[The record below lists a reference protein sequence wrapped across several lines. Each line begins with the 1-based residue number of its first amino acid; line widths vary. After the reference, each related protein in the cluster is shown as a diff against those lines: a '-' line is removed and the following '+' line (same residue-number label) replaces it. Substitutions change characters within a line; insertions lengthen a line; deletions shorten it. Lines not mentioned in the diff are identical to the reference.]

1 MAKIVVVGGGWSG
14 VSAAICA
21 RMAGADVTLVE
32 KTDMLLGAG
41 NVGGIFR
48 NNGRFTA
55 AEEMIQLG
63 AGMLFEIMD
72 RCALHSGVS
81 FPGHEHAS
89 LYDVGRIE
97 PEVRELVLQM
107 GIHLMM
113 LSHVMD
119 VVADQGLLRAVVLDD
134 GTTISA
140 DSFVETTGSSGP
152 TGNCLRYGNGCSM
165 CIQRCPTFGPRISL
179 TAKCGMKDLVGVGK
193 DGTPGVFSGS
203 CEIDKGSLG
212 DSVRRQLDEAGVAIL
227 MTPAEDVDFGKLR
240 RKACVQYAR
249 DEYCTQVI
257 LLDTGSAKLMTSYYP
272 LDKLRKVPGLE
283 SARYQD
289 PYSGSKGNSVRF
301 LSVAPCLDTMQSEGV
316 ENLFCGG
323 EKGAP
328 LVGHTEAIVTG
339 ALAGHN
345 AARLACGKAPVT
357 LPESLAVGAIIA
369 HAHRRFVSEKHHDE
383 RFTFSGGSFFDLMR
397 QSGLYTTD
405 THLIAERVKEQGC
418 EKMFAKAIV

>member
-1 MAKIVVVGGGWSG
+1 MGKIVVVGGGWSG

-21 RMAGADVTLVE
+21 CMAGADVTLVE

-97 PEVRELVLQM
+97 SEVRELVLQM
-107 GIHLMM
+107 GIHLMT

-134 GTTISA
+134 DTTISA
-140 DSFVETTGSSGP
+140 DSFVEATGSSGP

-179 TAKCGMKDLVGVGK
+179 TAKCGMKDLVGVGA
-193 DGTPGVFSGS
+193 DGTPGVF
-203 CEIDKGSLG
+203 
-212 DSVRRQLDEAGVAIL
+212 R
-227 MTPAEDVDFGKLR
+227 
-240 RKACVQYAR
+240 
-249 DEYCTQVI
+249 
-257 LLDTGSAKLMTSYYP
+257 AKS
-272 LDKLRKVPGLE
+272 
-283 SARYQD
+283 
-289 PYSGSKGNSVRF
+289 
-301 LSVAPCLDTMQSEGV
+301 
-316 ENLFCGG
+316 
-323 EKGAP
+323 
-328 LVGHTEAIVTG
+328 TG
-339 ALAGHN
+339 AA
-345 AARLACGKAPVT
+345 
-357 LPESLAVGAIIA
+357 
-369 HAHRRFVSEKHHDE
+369 
-383 RFTFSGGSFFDLMR
+383 SG
-397 QSGLYTTD
+397 
-405 THLIAERVKEQGC
+405 IP
-418 EKMFAKAIV
+418 